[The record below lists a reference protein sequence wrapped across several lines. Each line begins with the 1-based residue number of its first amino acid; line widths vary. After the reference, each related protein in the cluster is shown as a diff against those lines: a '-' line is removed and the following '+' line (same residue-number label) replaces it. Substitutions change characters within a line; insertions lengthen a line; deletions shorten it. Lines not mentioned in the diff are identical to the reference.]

1 MNYIILIGI
10 ALFFLVSAIH
20 DGAMGWDFG
29 EGRMDFRIVNGDYT
43 LRVRADGDGDVD
55 LAPDGSGV
63 TALPDGGS
71 FDVRLARNGTDRRVL
86 FSSPAGTI
94 ERQFFVN
101 GEEQPWG
108 PEADRFVTEVM
119 PIVLRET
126 AINHE
131 ARVAWLIA
139 NRGQDGVLAEIEL
152 IHSDFAQRVYSVEYA
167 RAAVIEPADFD
178 RLMRTTANMGS
189 DFDLRTALSEIHDE
203 EMPTGEQFVAL
214 LGAGATLGSDFDAR
228 TLLEHVGPRMPN
240 TPEAV
245 TAYLNLA
252 DTIGS
257 DFDLRLA
264 LTPIVANVE
273 LGDELVARAIDVASG
288 QIGSDFDLFTLL
300 GEAAPRVGASETLAR
315 AYTSAASSIG
325 GDFELRGALT
335 ALAERADLTAGGW
348 VALLDSAQS
357 LGGDFDCAE
366 LLTTVAPKLPDDAAV
381 IAAYRAAM
389 RTIGSDFD
397 QGRAAAALVRAGF

>member
-1 MNYIILIGI
+1 MNYVILIGI
-10 ALFFLVSAIH
+10 ALFFLVSALH
-20 DGAMGWDFG
+20 DGAMGWNFG
-29 EGRMDFRIVNGDYT
+29 EGRMDFNVADADYR
-43 LRVRADGDGDVD
+43 LRVRSDSDVD
-55 LAPDGSGV
+55 LAADGTGV
-63 TALPDGGS
+63 TGLPDGGS
-71 FDVRLARNGTDRRVL
+71 FDVRLVRNGTERRVL
-86 FSSPAGTI
+86 FSSPEGTI
-94 ERQFFVN
+94 ERQFFIS
-101 GEEQPWG
+101 GEEQAWG
-108 PEADRFVTEVM
+108 PEADRFVAEVM

-139 NRGQDGVLAEIEL
+139 NRGQDGVLDEIEL
-152 IHSDFAQRVYSVEYA
+152 INSDFAQRVYSVEYSQV
-167 RAAVIEPADFD
+167 AAIAPADFD
-178 RLMRTTANMGS
+178 RLMRITTNIGS
-189 DFDLRTALSEIHDE
+189 DFELRTTLSEIHDE
-203 EMPTGEQFVAL
+203 EMPTGEQFVGL
-214 LGAGATLGSDFDAR
+214 LRAGTTLGSDFDAR

-245 TAYLNLA
+245 TAYLDLA

-257 DFDLRLA
+257 DFDMRLA
-264 LTPIVANVE
+264 LTPLVTNVA
-273 LGDELVARAIDVASG
+273 LGDDLVARAIGVARG

-300 GEAAPRVGASETLAR
+300 GEAAPRVGASDVLAL
-315 AYTSAASSIG
+315 AYTSAAASIG
-325 GDFELRGALT
+325 GDFELREALT
-335 ALAERADLTAGGW
+335 ALAERADLSPAGW

-389 RTIGSDFD
+389 RTIGGDFD

>member
-1 MNYIILIGI
+1 MNYVILAGI
-10 ALFFLVSAIH
+10 ALFFLVSALQ

-29 EGRMDFRIVNGDYT
+29 EGRMDFRIANGDYT
-43 LRVRADGDGDVD
+43 LRVRSDGDVD
-55 LAPDGSGV
+55 LAPDGTRVAG
-63 TALPDGGS
+63 LPDGGL

-86 FSSPAGTI
+86 FSSPEGTI

-101 GEEQPWG
+101 GEEQTWG
-108 PEADRFVTEVM
+108 PEADRFVAEVM

-131 ARVAWLIA
+131 ARVAWLLT
-139 NRGQDGVLAEIEL
+139 NRGQDGVLDEIEL
-152 IHSDFAQRVYSVEYA
+152 IRSDFAQRVYSVEYA
-167 RAAVIEPADFD
+167 RAAAIAPSDFD
-178 RLMRTTANMGS
+178 RLMRATADIGS
-189 DFDLRTALSEIHDE
+189 DFDLRTTLSEIHDE

-228 TLLEHVGPRMPN
+228 TLLEHVGRRMPK

-257 DFDLRLA
+257 DFDLRVA
-264 LTPIVANVE
+264 LTPIVTDVE
-273 LGDELVARAIDVASG
+273 LGDELVARAIDVASER
-288 QIGSDFDLFTLL
+288 IGSDFDLFTLL
-300 GEAAPRVGASETLAR
+300 GDAAPRVGASEALAL
-315 AYTSAASSIG
+315 AYTSAATSIG
-325 GDFELRGALT
+325 SDFELRGALT
-335 ALAERADLTAGGW
+335 ALADRADLSASGW

-357 LGGDFDCAE
+357 IGGDFDCAE

-381 IAAYRAAM
+381 LAAYRAAM
-389 RTIGSDFD
+389 RTIDGDFE